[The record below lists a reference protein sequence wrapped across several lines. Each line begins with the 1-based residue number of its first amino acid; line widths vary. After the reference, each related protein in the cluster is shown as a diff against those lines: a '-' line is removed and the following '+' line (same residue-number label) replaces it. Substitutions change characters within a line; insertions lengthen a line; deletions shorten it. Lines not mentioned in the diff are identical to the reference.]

1 MTRYILLVAAM
12 VTGLLTGCVQQ
23 ATGTRRPL
31 GAVEYEPAFAKA
43 QLVMAQY
50 FSIASVRADEG
61 IIKSRPE
68 PVQVPAKGFLS
79 GRPCRKLA
87 TLQLYMV
94 GKQVVA
100 NVSVAVQRQGLS
112 VRRQMQVADG
122 NYDSV
127 PNETPAQIEAATT
140 PEQNEGWWT
149 ESYDKVLEH
158 RILHDLYKALHGPAE
173 R

>member
-1 MTRYILLVAAM
+1 MWIVPTIVCKSDFVPSKQLSEDGTFDGLIVVEAAH
-12 VTGLLTGCVQQ
+12 VVQTHPQ
-23 ATGTRRPL
+23 RLDQPL
-31 GAVEYEPAFAKA
+31 HWV
-43 QLVMAQY
+43 
-50 FSIASVRADEG
+50 EG

-68 PVQVPAKGFLS
+68 PVQAPAKGFLG

-87 TLQLYMV
+87 TLQLYMA

-149 ESYDKVLEH
+149 ESYDKALEH
-158 RILHDLYKALHGPAE
+158 RILQDLYKALHGPAE